1 MDNSR
6 SYYMTRVTNGSKDR
20 FVLEQNV
27 MNCWEIIEDLDLLA
41 DSIINSDKYSL
52 GPEDEDRVVNKL
64 TGIKELYEMRFDRLW
79 DTFEDMVKHGQ
90 L

>member
-1 MDNSR
+1 
-6 SYYMTRVTNGSKDR
+6 MTRVTNGSKDR